1 VYRQEVNHVPKIKYF
16 VQQSWLLIV
25 CSFFFGLLLAIANA
39 AWSPRI
45 EQNRIN
51 KLNDLAG
58 RLIPKAKDFV
68 PLDKLGVTIE
78 VKSLKGPKKKVDVYK
93 AVTGDACF
101 GWTFN
106 AVGSGFQDKIE
117 LVVAVDKDF
126 KTIAG
131 FDVLASNETPGFG
144 DKIKGDEF
152 RNQFKGK
159 PAAQLELIKSGEA
172 KDNKIL
178 VISGATISSEA
189 VIEII
194 NHSISQVKRQMQEKG
209 LLGNDK
215 E

>member
-1 VYRQEVNHVPKIKYF
+1 MSKIKYF

-25 CSFFFGLLLAIANA
+25 SSFCFGLLLAIANA

-51 KLNDLAG
+51 KLNALAG
-58 RLIPKAKDFV
+58 RLIPEANDFV
-68 PLDKLGVTIE
+68 PLEKLGAAIK
-78 VKSLKGPKKKVDVYK
+78 VKSLKGDEKDVEVYK
-93 AVTGDACF
+93 AVTGEQCF
-101 GWTFN
+101 GWTIN

-131 FDVLASNETPGFG
+131 FDVLACNETPYLG
-144 DKIKGDEF
+144 DKIKEKNF
-152 RNQFKGK
+152 RDQFKGK
-159 PAAQLELIKSGEA
+159 LATKLELIQSGEA

-178 VISGATISSEA
+178 AISGATISSEA
-189 VIEII
+189 VVKII
-194 NHSISQVKRQMQEKG
+194 NHYMKEVREEMQRKG
-209 LLGNDK
+209 LLGNGK